1 MDKEWTTQEGQVTYL
16 IRITRRPGY
25 LPALAHL
32 IKKCALR
39 FYLCHWYKQS
49 IPRSKAAYNPY
60 FLCWHQEPSA
70 VVLEGLRTENTAI
83 YFQSGGKSCFCAV
96 KCRCFSVWQMECFRT
111 YRKSIKIFSDFFEK
125 RLAYSEK
132 ML

>member
-49 IPRSKAAYNPY
+49 IPRSKSAFNPY

-83 YFQSGGKSCFCAV
+83 LFSKRREIMLLRRQMPVFQCVANGAFQDIS
-96 KCRCFSVWQMECFRT
+96 
-111 YRKSIKIFSDFFEK
+111 
-125 RLAYSEK
+125 
-132 ML
+132 